1 MSPKQKLLQQL
12 YVYTHVHAHSY
23 DQHTHVHACTYIYI
37 YMCVLTDE
45 ERSPCSMDK
54 AAAWA
59 RDNPSLHVVID
70 TAIYSLKRR
79 TKYRLLFEDGQLL
92 RSEIPLVCND
102 SKLFARAWTHFEFV
116 AEVN

>member
-1 MSPKQKLLQQL
+1 
-12 YVYTHVHAHSY
+12 
-23 DQHTHVHACTYIYI
+23 
-37 YMCVLTDE
+37 
-45 ERSPCSMDK
+45 MDK

-59 RDNPSLHVVID
+59 RDNPSLHMVID

>member
-23 DQHTHVHACTYIYI
+23 DRHTHVHACTYIY
-37 YMCVLTDE
+37 MCVLTDG

-59 RDNPSLHVVID
+59 RDNPSLHMVID